1 VPSGAQQGV
10 AQLLQQCLCISSL
23 KCCIFC
29 FALAGIVLKRTDD
42 ADCAVDDAVASHLL
56 ALKNQRENGWK
67 TESSP
72 VTRRASREEA
82 SPPTARPNA
91 DSRKGPTDDSAA
103 CNGDANS
110 LEHDALERLGR
121 PSRSDS
127 ITVSRTDDSSMHHI
141 GSTVHHMYEHLTGYL
156 KWTKSAAADHLEAN
170 SFEQIDK
177 NLDWSDLHSLKE
189 LKCGLTSQ
197 VYLANWQN
205 KKIVVKVARP
215 AGVGRQE
222 GGSAR
227 QLESELEILSQL
239 HHPNVV
245 RMWGAG
251 RAPDGRRFLLLEYLT
266 KGTLGDRSSGSSASS
281 SSGGGGGRA
290 CFQSACSKRRMTYS
304 FGEVVQRALQVCA
317 RAVR

>member
-1 VPSGAQQGV
+1 
-10 AQLLQQCLCISSL
+10 
-23 KCCIFC
+23 
-29 FALAGIVLKRTDD
+29 
-42 ADCAVDDAVASHLL
+42 VDDAVASHLL
-56 ALKNQRENGWK
+56 VLKNQRENGWK

-82 SPPTARPNA
+82 SPPTARPNV
-91 DSRKGPTDDSAA
+91 DNRKTSNDES
-103 CNGDANS
+103 CSGDAMA
-110 LEHDALERLGR
+110 EDQALERLGR

-141 GSTVHHMYEHLTGYL
+141 GSTAHHMMNHLTGYL
-156 KWTKSAAADHLEAN
+156 KWTKSAAADHLDSN
-170 SFEQIDK
+170 SFEQIDRQI
-177 NLDWSDLHSLKE
+177 DWADLHSLKE

-197 VYLANWQN
+197 IYLANWQN

-222 GGSAR
+222 GGSAA

-251 RAPDGRRFLLLEYLT
+251 RAPGGRRFLLLEYLT
-266 KGTLGDRSSGSSASS
+266 KGTLGDISSGSAGSS
-281 SSGGGGGRA
+281 SSGGGRA

-304 FGEVVQRALQVCA
+304 FGEVVQRALQV
-317 RAVR
+317 RACCSI